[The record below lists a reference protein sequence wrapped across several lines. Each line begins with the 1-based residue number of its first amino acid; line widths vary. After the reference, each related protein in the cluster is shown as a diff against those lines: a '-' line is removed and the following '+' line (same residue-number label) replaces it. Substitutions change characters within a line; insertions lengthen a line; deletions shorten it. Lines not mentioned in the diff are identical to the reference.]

1 MRITI
6 EDIFNLSTARIFN
19 PDKFI
24 SAKTVVIDSRQV
36 SKGSIFVA
44 IKGKRFDGH
53 NFVKTAVKNG
63 ANAIVISRR
72 KLREFDKI
80 NIPIITVNNTIK
92 AYGELASM
100 WRKKLNAKVISIS
113 GSNGKTTTKEIVA
126 TLLEEKF
133 NVCKTH
139 SNNNNQIGVPLTI
152 FSADSNCEVLVLEHG
167 TNHFGEISYTAKI
180 ANPDYALLT
189 NIGDSHIEYLN
200 NREGVLKEK
209 LSLLEQTKANN
220 GMIFLNIDDPML
232 KSIKNKFKNKITFG
246 FKQKPDIKAELLGY
260 TIQGSTEL
268 VISGYRKN
276 IKVVLPIAGRSASNN
291 YLAAVSIAIKMG
303 LTKKQILVGTAK
315 IKSVK
320 GRLNIIN
327 YKKLTLIDDTYNSN
341 PQSVREAFEVLKRN
355 KQHKSKIAVLGDMF
369 ELGSKGIEYHKELG
383 SVVKKSKVDAVFT
396 IGKLMENFN
405 NELIDSKI
413 YHEHFK
419 TRKSLKKFLNKIYL
433 DDSVILI
440 KGSRGMKMEDFAE
453 IIIKRAA

>member
-53 NFVKTAVKNG
+53 NFIKAAVKNG

-72 KLREFDKI
+72 KLGEFDNIKI
-80 NIPIITVNNTIK
+80 PLVTVNNTIK
-92 AYGELASM
+92 AYGELASI

-126 TLLEEKF
+126 TLLGEKF

-152 FSADSNCEVLVLEHG
+152 FSADSKCEILVLEHG
-167 TNHFGEISYTAKI
+167 TNHFGEIAYTAKI

-246 FKQKPDIKAELLGY
+246 FKHKPDIKAELLGY

-268 VISGYRKN
+268 LISGHRKN
-276 IKVVLPIAGRSASNN
+276 IKVKLPIAGRSAAID

-327 YKKLTLIDDTYNSN
+327 LKKMTLIDDTYNSN

-369 ELGSKGIEYHKELG
+369 ELGNTGVEHHKELG
-383 SVVKKSKVDAVFT
+383 RVVKKSKVDAVFT
-396 IGKLMENFN
+396 IGKLMENLN
-405 NELIDSKI
+405 NELLDSKI
-413 YHEHFK
+413 YHKHFK
-419 TRKSLKKFLNKIYL
+419 TRKSLKNFLIKIYL

-440 KGSRGMKMEDFAE
+440 KGSRGMKMEEFAE